1 MPNPLQLSRSQR
13 FAFAGGIFTL
23 LIALAAGNLVVGRAR
38 FKQFCT
44 DLRPGISM
52 RELDRMSDQSGY
64 NFVEGI
70 DGPSFIAATKFKP
83 HALHTMFCNVEFDDI
98 TARQG
103 AKLGSSEFSESIDSP
118 F

>member
-1 MPNPLQLSRSQR
+1 MLNPLQLARNHK
-13 FAFAGGIFTL
+13 FVLAGGICTL
-23 LIALAAGNLVVGRAR
+23 LIALAAGNFVLGRAQ

-44 DLRPGISM
+44 ELRPGISM
-52 RELDRMSDQSGY
+52 RELDKISEQNGY
-64 NFVEGI
+64 NFIEGI
-70 DGPSFIAATKFKP
+70 DGPSFIAATQFKR

-103 AKLGSSEFSESIDSP
+103 AKLTSSEFSESIDSP